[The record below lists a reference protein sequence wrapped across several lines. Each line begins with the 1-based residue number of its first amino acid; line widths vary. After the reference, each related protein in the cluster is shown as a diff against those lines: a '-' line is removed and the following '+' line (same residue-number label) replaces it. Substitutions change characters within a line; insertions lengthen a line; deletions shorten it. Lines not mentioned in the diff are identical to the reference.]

1 MSLKVLSHGDL
12 KTTSSTTKSSLL
24 ENGPTCKC
32 LSVSNVN
39 GLTQSQNGK
48 LSPEE
53 SVFVKMSSS
62 AASSGYGGLQ
72 RRGFRAVHMVRPSSA
87 TTQGGAVIQLSR
99 LQGELVRKR
108 KECEELKRENKNLS
122 NDLHL
127 ERFFMKSESE
137 LGMRNLRNLNQDLLS
152 EVNELKQKV
161 FSSQQRAVVCS
172 RMAEEATQARAE
184 AERRQNES
192 EIQAQLCR
200 EQEGEALLQN
210 SSLKE
215 EIKQLKK
222 QLPDMQQLLT
232 QAEKNYF
239 ESKVKL
245 DRINTEKE
253 VIVEENKA
261 LEQEKHDL
269 KQRLKDVIQ
278 EVRLVKDTEMSQRRR
293 AAAAEEALERATQLQ
308 YSAEREKRLTEH
320 DRDEKRKECAI
331 WIKKHDALA
340 KILRSQEEEKS
351 KRQDKASQAKF
362 QNFFL
367 CVAESDQRISI
378 LKNKDGTPRGF
389 EEGES
394 VSFTV
399 PDSEIDQ
406 KGKSHDRIIYRTIA
420 PGSGDGN
427 ACQTNEL
434 SAVEQHSSVSTKRG
448 KKVVE
453 YFWFPAND
461 GEN

>member
-108 KECEELKRENKNLS
+108 K
-122 NDLHL
+122 
-127 ERFFMKSESE
+127 
-137 LGMRNLRNLNQDLLS
+137 
-152 EVNELKQKV
+152 LKQKV